1 MIGLDADNAV
11 VRLCLAGIRAE
22 QAGDGEAAAACYA
35 RAWEASTGPAEACVA
50 AHYLARV
57 QLHADSK
64 LQWNARALE
73 LAGAAGDL
81 DAFMPSLELNL
92 GSAHEELGN
101 HVEAAR
107 HYRAAA
113 SALDRLGADPTSDSL
128 RAPIARALQRAELH
142 RSNPP

>member
-22 QAGDGEAAAACYA
+22 EAGDGEAAAANYA
-35 RAWEASTGPAEACVA
+35 HAWEASTGPAEACVA

-57 QLHADSK
+57 QLHAESR
-64 LQWNARALE
+64 LRWNARALE
-73 LAGAAGDL
+73 LAVAAGDL

-92 GSAHEELGN
+92 GSVHEELGQRI
-101 HVEAAR
+101 EAAR

-113 SALDRLGADPTSDSL
+113 AALDRLGSDPISDSL
-128 RAPIARALQRAELH
+128 RAPIARALRRAELH
-142 RSNPP
+142 RNPP